1 MQIGLLDGIEVN
13 NEQISS
19 IRDLLKYMNVNS
31 MQYTLLKAIIHDEK

>member
-31 MQYTLLKAIIHDEK
+31 MQYTLLKATIHDEK